1 MKILNAEKL
10 AVNQARRAVLAMAEA
25 GLQAVDTQA
34 AARASIKL
42 EDNRLRVNDQT
53 YSLVGTKRIF
63 LVGVGKCAIEAAAV
77 LEEILGP
84 KLFDGIVL
92 GIDDGETPKLK
103 KIKVLLGTHPM
114 PTEKNV
120 AAAKA
125 IVAMLDSLTEND
137 LVIIVV
143 SGGGST
149 LLCLPE
155 AGASCVEEGLVL
167 KQLFR
172 AGADIRDI
180 NIIRKHLSLAR
191 GGYLAKYAYPAQV
204 ISLIFSDVPG
214 NDIEYIASG
223 PTVKD
228 VTTVKDANAI
238 LVKYKILQACGLKHC
253 GLVETPKEGKY
264 FSRVQNILFVTN
276 RLALEAMV
284 GQAKA
289 LGYQPTICTDS
300 LTGEAREVGVRV
312 AAELKDSAPKSVRL
326 YGGETTVTIKGH
338 GQGGRSQELA
348 LVALHSI
355 QPGEVIMA
363 FASDGRDNTD
373 AAGAICDTMIKE
385 RAARMGLDPNVFL
398 ENNDSYSFFEKTGG
412 HIITGY
418 TGSNVS
424 DLLIALKE

>member
-25 GLQAVDTQA
+25 GLQAVDTRA
-34 AARASIKL
+34 ATRASIKF

-63 LVGVGKCAIEAAAV
+63 LVGVGKCAIEAAAA

-92 GIDDGETPKLK
+92 GIDDGETSKLK

-120 AAAKA
+120 AATKA
-125 IVAMLDSLTEND
+125 IVAMLDSLTEED
-137 LVIIVV
+137 LVIIIV

-180 NIIRKHLSLAR
+180 NTIRKHLSLAR

-214 NDIEYIASG
+214 NDIEFIASG

-228 VTTVKDANAI
+228 MTTVQDAKNI
-238 LVKYKILQACGLKHC
+238 LAKYGIITLNGSGRGLI
-253 GLVETPKEGKY
+253 ETPKEDKY
-264 FSRVQNILFVTN
+264 FQGVQNILLVSN
-276 RLALEAMV
+276 NLALRAM
-284 GQAKA
+284 ADKA
-289 LGYQPTICTDS
+289 QEFGYAPAICTDH
-300 LTGEAREVGVRV
+300 LTGEAREVGIRV
-312 AAELKDSAPKSVRL
+312 LAELKTAAPKSVRL
-326 YGGETTVTIKGH
+326 YGGETTVTIKGQ

-355 QPGEVIMA
+355 EPGEVIMA

-385 RAARMGLDPNVFL
+385 QAAKLGLDPNAFL
-398 ENNDSYSFFEKTGG
+398 QNNDSYTFFEKTGG

-424 DLLIALKE
+424 DLLIALKS